1 MPSRDQSYQYDAVHA
16 SYNSRI
22 LHMLSSRARWFG
34 CALLLIGQF
43 CFASDWHT
51 PAAQL
56 AGKISATT
64 GPGVIALEM
73 NNRSSISAAEVEQI
87 RGVIVAELATAGV
100 RVWQPDQAAA
110 VAKVTLSENLSSF
123 VWIAEIQQG
132 AGEPKIAMISMD
144 RPRSSLSAQNAP
156 PLTLHATSL
165 LSQYQPILDISILE
179 GNTRR
184 ALVLTDSAVSVFEF
198 KDSRWF
204 QIQSLPIAHATPFP
218 RDIRGRLVLRK
229 DHLFD
234 AYLPGVVCHSSE
246 AGSLSMNCSRS
257 DDPWPLAIADF
268 GVSGFFAPA
277 RNFFTGVL
285 TPGVGKQRSAP
296 AFYSAAAVPKDKY
309 VLWIFVGV
317 DGQVHLLD
325 GINQQT
331 SGRLR
336 WGSDIAGIRAACRP
350 DWLVLASAP
359 GEEEDSVQAF
369 EIPDREPVAASQ
381 KLPIHGP
388 ITALWTQQNG
398 ESATAVYRNA
408 DTGEYE
414 ALQLTL
420 ACGQ

>member
-1 MPSRDQSYQYDAVHA
+1 MEPRDHSHQYDAVHA
-16 SYNSRI
+16 RYNSRI
-22 LHMLSSRARWFG
+22 LHMFPSRASCFV
-34 CALLLIGQF
+34 CALLLIGQL

-51 PAAQL
+51 PAAQI
-56 AGKISATT
+56 AAKISTIT
-64 GPGVIALEM
+64 GPGVIALEI

-87 RGVIVAELATAGV
+87 RGFLVSELATAGV
-100 RVWQPDQAAA
+100 RVWQPDQAAS
-110 VAKVTLSENLSSF
+110 VAKVTLSENLSSYI
-123 VWIAEIQQG
+123 WIAEIQQG
-132 AGEPKIAMISMD
+132 AGEAKLAMVSMD
-144 RPRSSLSAQNAP
+144 RPPSSLSAQNAP
-156 PLTLHATSL
+156 PLTLHATPL
-165 LSQYQPILDISILE
+165 ISQPQAILDVAVLE
-179 GNTRR
+179 GNPRR
-184 ALVLTDSAVSVFEF
+184 ALVLTDSAVLVFDF
-198 KDSRWF
+198 KDGRWL
-204 QIQSLPIAHATPFP
+204 QTQSLPIAHSAPFP

-234 AYLPGVVCHSSE
+234 AYLPGVICHSVE
-246 AGSLSMNCSRS
+246 AGSLSINCSRS
-257 DDPWPLAIADF
+257 DDPWPLAIPEF

-277 RNFFTGVL
+277 RNFFTGVF

-296 AFYSAAAVPKDKY
+296 TFYSAAAIPKEKY
-309 VLWIFVGV
+309 VLWTFSGV

-336 WGSDIAGIRAACRP
+336 WGSDIVGIRAACRP
-350 DWLVLASAP
+350 DWLVLATAP

-398 ESATAVYRNA
+398 ETATAVYRDA
-408 DTGEYE
+408 DTGNYD

>member
-309 VLWIFVGV
+309 VFWIFVGV

-336 WGSDIAGIRAACRP
+336 WGSDTAGIRAACRP

>member
-198 KDSRWF
+198 KDSHWF

-336 WGSDIAGIRAACRP
+336 WGSDTAGIRAACRP

>member
-1 MPSRDQSYQYDAVHA
+1 MSPRDQSHQYDAVSA

-22 LHMLSSRARWFG
+22 LHMLPSRARWFG
-34 CALLLIGQF
+34 CALLLIAQL
-43 CFASDWHT
+43 CFASDWHA

-64 GPGVIALEM
+64 GPGVIALEI
-73 NNRSSISAAEVEQI
+73 NNRSSISAADVEQI
-87 RGVIVAELATAGV
+87 RGLVVSELATAGV

-110 VAKVTLSENLSSF
+110 IAKVTLSENLNSYI
-123 VWIAEIQQG
+123 WIAEILQG
-132 AGEPKIAMISMD
+132 TGEAKTSTISIE
-144 RPRSSLSAQNAP
+144 RPPSSLSAQNAP
-156 PLTLHATSL
+156 PLTLHATPL
-165 LSQYQPILDISILE
+165 ISQPQPILDVAILE
-179 GNTRR
+179 GNPKR
-184 ALVLTDSAVSVFEF
+184 ALVLSDTAVSIFDF
-198 KDSRWF
+198 KDGHWL
-204 QIQSLPIAHATPFP
+204 QTQSLPIAHPTPFP

-234 AYLPGVVCHSSE
+234 AYQPGVVCHSSE
-246 AGSLSMNCSRS
+246 AGSLTITCSHS
-257 DDPWPLAIADF
+257 DDPWPLGTPDF

-277 RNFFTGVL
+277 RNFFTGAL
-285 TPGVGKQRSAP
+285 TPGIGKQRSTT
-296 AFYSAAAVPKDKY
+296 AFYSAAAVPKDNY
-309 VLWIFVGV
+309 VLWIFSGV

-350 DWLVLASAP
+350 DWLVLATAP
-359 GEEEDSVQAF
+359 GEEEDSIQAF

-381 KLPIHGP
+381 KLAIHGP

-408 DTGEYE
+408 DTGNYE

>member
-1 MPSRDQSYQYDAVHA
+1 MQRVGFSPR
-16 SYNSRI
+16 YNSRI
-22 LHMLSSRARWFG
+22 LPMLPSRARWLG
-34 CALLLIGQF
+34 CALLLISHF

-64 GPGVIALEM
+64 GPGVIALEI
-73 NNRSSISAAEVEQI
+73 NNRSAISAAEVEQI
-87 RGVIVAELATAGV
+87 RGFIVSELATAGV
-100 RVWQPDQAAA
+100 RVWQPDQAAST
-110 VAKVTLSENLSSF
+110 AKVTLSENLNSF
-123 VWIAEIQQG
+123 IWIAEIQQG

-144 RPRSSLSAQNAP
+144 RPPSSVPAQNAP
-156 PLTLHATSL
+156 PLTLHVTML
-165 LSQYQPILDISILE
+165 LSLSQTILDVAVLE
-179 GNTRR
+179 GNPRR
-184 ALVLTDSAVSVFEF
+184 AFVLTDSAVSAFEF
-198 KDSRWF
+198 KNSHWL
-204 QIQSLPIAHATPFP
+204 QTQSLPIAHATPFP
-218 RDIRGRLVLRK
+218 RDIRGRLALRK

-234 AYLPGVVCHSSE
+234 VYLPGVICHSSE
-246 AGSLSMNCSRS
+246 AGTPSLNCSRS

-296 AFYSAAAVPKDKY
+296 AFYSAAAVPKDRY
-309 VLWIFVGV
+309 VLWIFSGV

-325 GINQQT
+325 GITQQT

-336 WGSDIAGIRAACRP
+336 WGSDIAGIRTACRP
-350 DWLVLASAP
+350 DWLVLATSP
-359 GEEEDSVQAF
+359 GDEEDSIEAF

-381 KLPIHGP
+381 KLPIHGL

-398 ESATAVYRNA
+398 ETATAVYRNTE
-408 DTGEYE
+408 TGNYE
-414 ALQLTL
+414 ALQLSL

>member
-1 MPSRDQSYQYDAVHA
+1 MRDHSHQYEAVHA
-16 SYNSRI
+16 RYNSRI
-22 LHMLSSRARWFG
+22 LPMLPSRARWFG

-56 AGKISATT
+56 ASKISAIT
-64 GPGVIALEM
+64 GPGVIALDI
-73 NNRSSISAAEVEQI
+73 NNRSSISAADAEQI
-87 RGVIVAELATAGV
+87 RGLLVSELATTGV
-100 RVWQPDQAAA
+100 RVWQPDQAAS
-110 VAKVTLSENLSSF
+110 VAKVTLSENLNSYI
-123 VWIAEIQQG
+123 WIAEIQQG
-132 AGEPKIAMISMD
+132 TGEPKIAMISME
-144 RPRSSLSAQNAP
+144 RPPSSLSAQNVP
-156 PLTLHATSL
+156 PLTLHVTPLITQS
-165 LSQYQPILDISILE
+165 QPILDVAVLD
-179 GNTRR
+179 GNPRR
-184 ALVLTDSAVSVFEF
+184 ALVLSDSAVSVFDF
-198 KDSRWF
+198 KDGHWL
-204 QIQSLPIAHATPFP
+204 QTQSLPIAHATPFP

-234 AYLPGVVCHSSE
+234 AYLPGVICHSSE
-246 AGSLSMNCSRS
+246 TGSLSLNCSRS

-268 GVSGFFAPA
+268 GLSGFFAPA

-296 AFYSAAAVPKDKY
+296 AFYSAAAVLKDKY
-309 VLWIFVGV
+309 VLWIFSGV

-331 SGRLR
+331 SGRLH
-336 WGSDIAGIRAACRP
+336 WGSDLAGIRATCRP
-350 DWLVLASAP
+350 EWLVLATAP
-359 GEEEDSVQAF
+359 GEEEDSIQAF

-381 KLPIHGP
+381 KLPIHGQVA
-388 ITALWTQQNG
+388 ALWTQQNG

-408 DTGEYE
+408 DTGNYE